1 MKLIYLA
8 SIVLAVLV
16 FSCSKKE
23 ENTETTTNKLTAE
36 QLKDLTFSSVEYRPL
51 QSEITLNGKV
61 IPDENNLV
69 NVYPMIG
76 GKIISV
82 DFEIGDLV
90 DTKKSL
96 VVINSGEARE
106 FEKELISAEDEYEL
120 AKKNLQ
126 IQQEL
131 FSTNF
136 SSERELA
143 YAKKDLQLA
152 KAELARLKEVYNV
165 YSITDGGKYVVKSPV
180 SGFILEKKIG
190 PNMQIRSDASDYLF
204 SVARLDEVY
213 VAFDI
218 YEKDI
223 PNVKIGQEVK
233 IHSIAFPDSVIYGK
247 ISRIEN
253 SIDPS
258 TRTIKARVL
267 IKNESFKL
275 KPEMYCTG
283 KVAIQQKGMMNAI
296 PNDAI
301 VFDKN
306 KYFVMVYH
314 SKNKIET
321 RQIEIHSKT
330 DKMSYV
336 SSGLRKGEKLIIKNQ
351 LYIYDALND

>member
-1 MKLIYLA
+1 MKSIYFVSIILA
-8 SIVLAVLV
+8 LLS

-23 ENTETTTNKLTAE
+23 EKAEASKGKLTPE
-36 QLKDLTFSSVEYRPL
+36 QLKDLTFASVEYLPL

-76 GKIISV
+76 GKILSV

-152 KAELARLKEVYNV
+152 KAELSRLKEVYNV

-180 SGFILEKKIG
+180 AGFILEKKIG

-204 SVARLDEVY
+204 SVARLDQVY

-223 PNVKIGQEVK
+223 PHIKIGQQVK

-253 SIDPS
+253 SIDPT

-267 IKNESFKL
+267 ISNVSYKL

-283 KVAIQQKGMMNAI
+283 KVAIQEEGMMNAI
-296 PNDAI
+296 PNDAV

-306 KYFVMVYH
+306 KYYVMVYH
-314 SKNKIET
+314 SKNRIET

-330 DKMSYV
+330 DKKTYV
-336 SSGLRKGEKLIIKNQ
+336 SSGLRKGEKLIVRNQ
-351 LYIYDALND
+351 LFIYDALND